1 MKQSKQTSQAFT
13 VVELLVVIAIV
24 ALLVILQ
31 LPALANTQGK
41 VQRVYCSGNLKQV
54 GVAFRTWA
62 ESRNGRFPMAVP
74 AQQGGASGAVGI
86 AATATWTGGS
96 NPNANRGVY
105 WMLNVM
111 SNELQTPKIL
121 HCPSEGGAS
130 HNASG
135 AILLPANIFGPTV
148 LSNQVFLQGFQNDYN
163 VSYFVGVDATDTAPN
178 RLLAGDHN
186 LGTGSNQTIKA
197 PQFTSA
203 GTNSTWLSTSIGWQ
217 DNNHSKQGNVTFADG
232 SVQNLTTVQFRITL
246 NNTGDTGRS
255 PANFTLA
262 QGSQGTGANRLQFP

>member
-1 MKQSKQTSQAFT
+1 MKQNKHKSQAFT

-74 AQQGGASGAVGI
+74 NNQGGAASAVGV
-86 AATATWTGGS
+86 ARTTLWTSGPP
-96 NPNANRGVY
+96 PNAQGV
-105 WMLNVM
+105 WGMFIVM

-121 HCPSEGGAS
+121 HCPSEGGTS
-130 HNASG
+130 HNGASS
-135 AILLPANIFGPTV
+135 ILFQATVFGPQTFV
-148 LSNQVFLQGFQNDYN
+148 STNVGFQNDFN

-186 LGTGSNQTIKA
+186 LGTGNLQVTKV
-197 PQFTSA
+197 PQFISA
-203 GTNSTWLSTSIGWQ
+203 GTNLNWLPTSIGWQ
-217 DNNHSKQGNVTFADG
+217 DYNHSKQGNVTFADG
-232 SVQNLTTVQFRITL
+232 SVQNLNTVQFRMTL

-255 PANFTLA
+255 AGNFLLA
-262 QGSQGTGANRLQFP
+262 AGSQGTGVNRLQFP

>member
-1 MKQSKQTSQAFT
+1 MKQSKHKSQAFT

-74 AQQGGASGAVGI
+74 NNQGGAASAVGV
-86 AATATWTGGS
+86 ARTTSWTSGPP
-96 NPNANRGVY
+96 PNAQGV
-105 WMLNVM
+105 WGMFIVM

-121 HCPSEGGAS
+121 HCPSEGGTS
-130 HNASG
+130 HNASSSSLFQ
-135 AILLPANIFGPTV
+135 ATVFGPQTFV
-148 LSNQVFLQGFQNDYN
+148 STNVGFQNDFN

-186 LGTGSNQTIKA
+186 LGTGFNQDVKV
-197 PQFTSA
+197 PQFISA
-203 GTNSTWLSTSIGWQ
+203 GTNISWSANSIGWQ
-217 DNNHSKQGNVTFADG
+217 DYNHSKQGNVTFADG
-232 SVQNLTTVQFRITL
+232 SVQHL
-246 NNTGDTGRS
+246 NTEQLRAALSKTGDTGRS
-255 PANFTLA
+255 PGVFATA
-262 QGSQGTGANRLQFP
+262 PGSLGTGANRLQFP